1 MKRIIFATGNEGKM
15 REIRR
20 IMEDLDVEI
29 LSLKEA
35 GIQADITPHTLRH
48 SFAAHLIS
56 SGADIKAV
64 QQILGHSDMA
74 TTQMYVSYAGSGKTG
89 SGK

>member
-1 MKRIIFATGNEGKM
+1 MAVRQLQRRPHEQTG
-15 REIRR
+15 
-20 IMEDLDVEI
+20 I
-29 LSLKEA
+29 LENFKNTTGEKA

-74 TTQMYVSYAGSGKTG
+74 TTQMYVSYAGSGK
-89 SGK
+89 